1 MHLKKGVL
9 KLHLWLGLA
18 SGIIVVFL
26 GITGCMLSFER
37 EIESLQAFR
46 YVTPQEK
53 PFVEPSA
60 LKETAT
66 KLLPGKVLHSV
77 IYGSKKEAAQMVF
90 YNGLEYYYLIF
101 MDPYTGKVLKV
112 KNMAHD
118 FFRIIINGH
127 YYLWLPPNIGQPIVA
142 TATLLFLITL
152 ISGLVLWWPRNKAAA
167 KQRFKIKWNVRWRR
181 RNYDLHNV
189 LGFYMTWIAI
199 FLALSG
205 LVMGFQWFAKSFY
218 WVTSGGKSLPGYY
231 EPVSGK
237 ATNNAVSYSAEDR
250 VWNRV
255 KSGYKTAQTIEV
267 HYATS
272 DSSPILVAINPDAS
286 TIWKTDYHYFDQNT
300 LQEIPVTSLYGRFGQ
315 ATFADKIARM
325 NYDIHIGAV
334 LGLPGKILVFLASL
348 IAASLPITGFYIWW
362 GKKHKKKYRNNITK
376 KEPFYEVI
384 F

>member
-127 YYLWLPPNIGQPIVA
+127 Y
-142 TATLLFLITL
+142 
-152 ISGLVLWWPRNKAAA
+152 
-167 KQRFKIKWNVRWRR
+167 
-181 RNYDLHNV
+181 
-189 LGFYMTWIAI
+189 
-199 FLALSG
+199 
-205 LVMGFQWFAKSFY
+205 
-218 WVTSGGKSLPGYY
+218 
-231 EPVSGK
+231 
-237 ATNNAVSYSAEDR
+237 
-250 VWNRV
+250 
-255 KSGYKTAQTIEV
+255 
-267 HYATS
+267 
-272 DSSPILVAINPDAS
+272 
-286 TIWKTDYHYFDQNT
+286 
-300 LQEIPVTSLYGRFGQ
+300 
-315 ATFADKIARM
+315 
-325 NYDIHIGAV
+325 
-334 LGLPGKILVFLASL
+334 
-348 IAASLPITGFYIWW
+348 
-362 GKKHKKKYRNNITK
+362 
-376 KEPFYEVI
+376 
-384 F
+384 